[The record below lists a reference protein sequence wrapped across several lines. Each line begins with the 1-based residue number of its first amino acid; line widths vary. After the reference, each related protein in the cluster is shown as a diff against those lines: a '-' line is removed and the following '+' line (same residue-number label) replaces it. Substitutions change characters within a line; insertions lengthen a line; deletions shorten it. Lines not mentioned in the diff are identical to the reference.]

1 MTVSSQANMCFLLP
15 VLTVPVKYRITENE
29 QPLPCQG
36 WKQNVFSQHH
46 MISAMTIQVTVDR
59 LIEDIQKDFSYVFPY
74 LKIEFFRK
82 GTRYKQ
88 NKQRTISLPIHQTI
102 GSVFKNNR
110 RGSLN
115 ITPSMT
121 VRDLER
127 NCDEQFGVMVQLFRR
142 SGTLWLET
150 SMTDNWTLQQ
160 QNDRGSEISSLIENL
175 D

>member
-1 MTVSSQANMCFLLP
+1 
-15 VLTVPVKYRITENE
+15 
-29 QPLPCQG
+29 
-36 WKQNVFSQHH
+36 
-46 MISAMTIQVTVDR
+46 MISVMTIQVTTDR

-88 NKQRTISLPIHQTI
+88 NKQRTISLPVHQTI

-110 RGSLN
+110 RGTILVTS
-115 ITPSMT
+115 SMT
-121 VRDLER
+121 VRELEK
-127 NCDEQFGVMVQLFRR
+127 NCDEQFGITVQLYRR

-150 SMTDNWTLQQ
+150 SMTDNWTMQQ
-160 QNDRGSEISSLIENL
+160 QNDRGSEISSLIENM